1 MTFSPGASPTP
12 DQFSNVPSTR
22 RGTEKPIERQS
33 FDEHLATLRWD
44 QGDHI
49 VIAGPTKSGKSTL
62 GARLAEKRS
71 HVVSMV
77 IKRRDSTMDTEY
89 RNWRR
94 YEEWPKHGPPGYDR
108 RILLWPRPE
117 KTLAATLA
125 KQRYIFT
132 QALDQIDQD
141 GNRAVVIDEGVY
153 FCEAQMLN
161 LGKQLSMMFYTGR
174 SNGLSMGLWAQ
185 RPAWIPKI
193 IRSSTTHAWVART
206 RDRDDLKTLSEL
218 AGMHAKRVEQQLIR
232 LPVRQDYVY
241 MNPQGDSPPRI
252 INTRK

>member
-1 MTFSPGASPTP
+1 MI
-12 DQFSNVPSTR
+12 
-22 RGTEKPIERQS
+22 EKPVPRQP
-33 FDEHLATLRWD
+33 FAEHMDGLRWD
-44 QGDHI
+44 SGDHI

-62 GARLAEKRS
+62 ISKLAEKRS
-71 HVVSMV
+71 HAVLMV
-77 IKRRDSTMDTEY
+77 IKRRDSTMDEQFK
-89 RNWRR
+89 NWRR
-94 YEEWPKHGPPGYDR
+94 FESWPKNGPPGYER

-132 QALDQIDQD
+132 QALDQIDED
-141 GNRAVVIDEGVY
+141 GNRGVLIDEGVY

-174 SNGLSMGLWAQ
+174 SNGLSMALLAQ

-193 IRSSTTHAWVART
+193 IRSSTTHAYTART

-218 AGMHAKRVEQQLIR
+218 GGVHAKQVEQQLVR
-232 LPVRQDYVY
+232 LPARQDYVY
-241 MNPQGDSPPRI
+241 TNPQGDALPRI